1 MNEIEILGS
10 KWEVKEYFV
19 PEKKEEVELDF
30 ATTTFLQWIEIWNKP
45 FAYGQ
50 ETCTS

>member
-19 PEKKEEVELDF
+19 PENEEVELDF
-30 ATTTFLQWIEIWNKP
+30 ATTTFLHWLEMWNKTLD
-45 FAYGQ
+45 YGQ